1 SEDKNAKTW
10 ARNNGEYVQTINQ
23 IDELLEISIVTMPA
37 YTGTSVEVGQRSRSL
52 ARFQELE
59 KLNIALEL
67 EALRLNS

>member
-1 SEDKNAKTW
+1 M
-10 ARNNGEYVQTINQ
+10 QTINQ